1 MFVALTIGLLFV
13 SYMLIDAF
21 DGFSVLLIVTALI
34 ATYGLFDPAFE
45 SAWRAREI
53 RGDSHVS

>member
-1 MFVALTIGLLFV
+1 MSAVIGLLFV

-34 ATYGLFDPAFE
+34 STYGLFDPAFE